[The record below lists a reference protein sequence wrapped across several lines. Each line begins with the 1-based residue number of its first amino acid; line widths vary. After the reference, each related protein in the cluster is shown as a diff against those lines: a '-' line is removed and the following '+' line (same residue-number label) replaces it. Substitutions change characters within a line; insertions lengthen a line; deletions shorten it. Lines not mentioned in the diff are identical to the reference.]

1 MSQCLRTFG
10 LVFRIGELVLGTQ
23 SKSPGG
29 SEGGSL
35 PLLLRPEMQGPD
47 AQFASNITY
56 EC

>member
-23 SKSPGG
+23 NKSPGG